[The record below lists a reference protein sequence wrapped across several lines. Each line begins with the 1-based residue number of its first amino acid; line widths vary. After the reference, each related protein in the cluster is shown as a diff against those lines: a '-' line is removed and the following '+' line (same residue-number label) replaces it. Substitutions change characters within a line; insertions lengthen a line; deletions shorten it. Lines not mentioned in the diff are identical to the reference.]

1 MSDMVIIKKSSLAAI
16 ADGFRERE
24 NITAKL
30 RLDQMATLAR
40 RGGSLIE
47 DVPTTPGQ
55 WACLARA
62 SQMRDI
68 KYTPK
73 ADMYSSGSE
82 SWEAMQEGTEYTGLV
97 YSSVRGLDWGFIGF
111 PISMYSY
118 LTALNNPKSVV
129 YTKKYMDYFS
139 AINGDDPSDSV
150 YANVH
155 NVYGTNCSEFVSY
168 SLDLPYLL
176 TTMVWWNDY
185 PYMVDDNGRNDV
197 YFTGNYGV
205 KYRAGKCCNAE
216 TGVVDTEALREKLK
230 LCDAMFC
237 TNHTVMVTGIRRN
250 SNGVIQE
257 VDISE
262 SLMPRIKST
271 TYSWDRF
278 VEEFIDIN
286 TAKYPYQVFEYTGL
300 ESVTFPE
307 NLHDIVYSDI
317 VTNRGDKICIRPD
330 MDITL
335 NVLNVG
341 NYSGIALFKDRIQ
354 ISTHAITADALD
366 WELTNL
372 TTGKYTAILYKSGE
386 TVTIDDA
393 TETNSTSFIVCAVS
407 LSRSGNT
414 YTYTAEAVNGVYP
427 KPMQITL
434 KTAIGM
440 TEQVA
445 FIDDADFNGTGSIEI
460 VPRKTPVLLHCPF
473 QTEYGFVIA
482 ECLY

>member
-1 MSDMVIIKKSSLAAI
+1 MALTDKLTAI
-16 ADGFRERE
+16 ADAIRDKTGVTAP
-24 NITAKL
+24 IT
-30 RLDQMATLAR
+30 LDQMAALVKTIDTA
-40 RGGSLIE
+40 LIE
-47 DVPTTPGQ
+47 DVPTTLGQ

-82 SWEAMQEGTEYTGLV
+82 SWEAMQAGTEYTGLV

-118 LTALNNPKSVV
+118 LTALNNPKSFV
-129 YTKKYMDYFS
+129 YTKRYEDYFT
-139 AINGDDPSDSV
+139 AINGDDPTGSV
-150 YANVH
+150 YANVY

-185 PYMVDDNGRNDV
+185 PYMVDDNGRNDI
-197 YFTGNYGV
+197 YFTGNYGI

-216 TGVVDTEALREKLK
+216 TGVVNTEALQTKLK
-230 LCDAMFC
+230 LCDVMFC
-237 TNHTVMVTGIRRN
+237 TNHTVMVTGIRRD
-250 SNGVIQE
+250 SHGLIQE

-278 VEEFIDIN
+278 VEEYIDID
-286 TAKYPYQVFEYTGL
+286 TAQYPYQVFEYTKL
-300 ESVTFPE
+300 DSVSFPE
-307 NLHDIVYSDI
+307 NLNDIVYSDI

-330 MDITL
+330 QDIAL
-335 NVLNVG
+335 NVL
-341 NYSGIALFKDRIQ
+341 SGGYAGIVLFKDGVQ
-354 ISTHAITADALD
+354 VTTQASTDD

-393 TETNSTSFIVCAVS
+393 NETNSTSFIVCAVS
-407 LSRSGNT
+407 LAQSGNT

-427 KPMQITL
+427 KPMQVAL

-440 TEQVA
+440 TDQVG
-445 FIDDADFNGTGSIEI
+445 FIEDDNFNGSGSIEI

-473 QTEYGFVIA
+473 KTEYGFVIA
-482 ECLY
+482 ECQYSN